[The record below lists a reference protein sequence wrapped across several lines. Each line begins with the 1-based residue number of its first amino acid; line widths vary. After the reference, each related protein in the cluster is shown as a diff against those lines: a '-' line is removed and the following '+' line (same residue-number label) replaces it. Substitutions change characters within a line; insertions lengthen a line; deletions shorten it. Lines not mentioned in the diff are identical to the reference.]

1 MSTVTQNLLYNV
13 LSEHYPSSIHSLDMF
28 KFRIQ
33 SGCCLKEFIIKL
45 KIVMTLLQMKTKM
58 MIMKR
63 TTMTTI
69 VTQRTFFYISYDK

>member
-28 KFRIQ
+28 KFWIQ

-58 MIMKR
+58 MIMMM
-63 TTMTTI
+63 TTMTTSDTKNI
-69 VTQRTFFYISYDK
+69 FSHQLW